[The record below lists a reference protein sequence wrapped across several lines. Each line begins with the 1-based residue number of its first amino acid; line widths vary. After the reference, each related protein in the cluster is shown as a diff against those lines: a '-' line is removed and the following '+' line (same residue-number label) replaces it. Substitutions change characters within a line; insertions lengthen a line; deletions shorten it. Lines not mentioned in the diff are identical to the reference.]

1 MDRLSRNEAALAF
14 GAVALEAGK
23 AIMAARSSA
32 ADARRKPDGSPVTQA
47 DLDADSLIRSR
58 LPAIMPNVLVIT
70 EETFGTVEAKRQRSV
85 MPDRFILVDPLD
97 GTREFTAGRDE
108 FTVNI
113 ALIEAG
119 QPVAGTIYAPAISRL
134 YVGGAG
140 AFRADVRPGDPM
152 PRVETMRE
160 LTTSPVPEGGLRAVA
175 SRSHLDPATKQ
186 WLEERQISELC
197 SAGSSLKFCTIAEG
211 EADVYPRLAPTM
223 EWDTAAGHAI
233 LTAAGGCVLGLDGS
247 PLRYG
252 KAEAGFRNDPIHCL
266 GTTAGSMTETSGT

>member
-23 AIMAARSSA
+23 AIMAARSFA
-32 ADARRKPDGSPVTQA
+32 ASARRKPDGSPVTQA

-58 LPAIMPNVLVIT
+58 LPDIMPNVLIIT
-70 EETFGTVEAKRQRSV
+70 EETFGPVEAKPGSV
-85 MPDRFILVDPLD
+85 MPERFILVDPLD

-134 YVGGAG
+134 YVAGDG
-140 AFRADVRPGDPM
+140 AFGADVRPDDPM
-152 PRVETMRE
+152 PRVGTMRE
-160 LTTSPVPEGGLRAVA
+160 LTTSPIPEGGLRAVV

-186 WLEERQISELC
+186 WLEDRQISELC
-197 SAGSSLKFCTIAEG
+197 SSGSSLKFCMIAEG
-211 EADVYPRLAPTM
+211 RADVYPRLAPTM

-252 KAEAGFRNDPIHCL
+252 KAEAGFRNDSFIAWGRLPVR
-266 GTTAGSMTETSGT
+266 